1 LLSTVVVRK
10 KRQKPVSPI
19 ESVKH
24 WLFLM
29 PPPRFE
35 RGTFGLGIA
44 LYNVYPV
51 FYAMLCAV
59 FVDYVY
65 GVKSS
70 LLSIVVVRICFAEG
84 GEQEKNCIEQS

>member
-1 LLSTVVVRK
+1 MH
-10 KRQKPVSPI
+10 PVGLEPT
-19 ESVKH
+19 
-24 WLFLM
+24 
-29 PPPRFE
+29 
-35 RGTFGLGIA
+35 TFGSEVV

-51 FYAMLCAV
+51 FYITLRAV